1 MLIFPLNV
9 FPWVINGLI
18 EAWVSLKRV
27 NRFLELDELDCQD
40 YYISN
45 VIEGDSDDDITVMVK
60 DGSFGWNVDMLE
72 CTQETD
78 NVRIS
83 KGFLNEDKRFE
94 TKQAENEKLTSSLIL
109 RNIDL
114 TVRKVGNTAV
124 ERKLSLE
131 ARRQHIEFFLK
142 KLFFYLI
149 CVGSSCWC
157 YWSRGLG
164 KKLFTFGDY
173 C

>member
-94 TKQAENEKLTSSLIL
+94 TKQAESEKLSSSQIL

-131 ARRQHIEFFLK
+131 ARRQHIEFF
-142 KLFFYLI
+142 F
-149 CVGSSCWC
+149 
-157 YWSRGLG
+157 
-164 KKLFTFGDY
+164 
-173 C
+173 